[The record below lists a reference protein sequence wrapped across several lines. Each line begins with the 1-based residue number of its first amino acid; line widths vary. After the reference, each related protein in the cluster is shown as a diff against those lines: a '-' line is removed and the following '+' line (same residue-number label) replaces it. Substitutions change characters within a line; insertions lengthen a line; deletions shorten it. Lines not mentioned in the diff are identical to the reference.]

1 MNEVFYLNHTE
12 PNASCFQALRDII
25 LRVSEEMSESKKY
38 GMPCF
43 VFKNK
48 ALCYLWADKKTNEPY
63 VLFVDGDLLNHPA
76 LESGDRKRMK
86 ILRINPTKDIDV
98 LLLGELLMLSLS
110 ERNQ

>member
-1 MNEVFYLNHTE
+1 MNEVFYLNHSE

-43 VFKNK
+43 VYKNK
-48 ALCYLWADKKTNEPY
+48 ALCYLWSDKKTNEPY
-63 VLFVDGDLLNHPA
+63 VLFVDGDLLDHPA

-86 ILRINPTKDIDV
+86 ILRINPNTDIDILTV
-98 LLLGELLMLSLS
+98 TEVVSASISL
-110 ERNQ
+110 RK